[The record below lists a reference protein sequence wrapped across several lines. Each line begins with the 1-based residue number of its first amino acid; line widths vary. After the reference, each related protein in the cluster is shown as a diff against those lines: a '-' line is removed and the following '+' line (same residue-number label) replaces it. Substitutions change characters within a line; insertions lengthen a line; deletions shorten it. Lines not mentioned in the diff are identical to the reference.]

1 MEMKG
6 IITKHIHYWRDSA
19 VEDWEVGNSLIQGRK
34 IRHGLFFLHLTL
46 EKLLK
51 AHVCKTTTDY
61 APRIHSL
68 IRLADKT
75 DLKLTEEQ
83 LNFLAEFDRF
93 NIAGRYPD
101 SLTPVPDQVEA
112 RKKLTK
118 AGELYQ
124 WLRNQL

>member
-1 MEMKG
+1 MSD
-6 IITKHIHYWRDSA
+6 IIKKYISYWRDSA
-19 VEDWEVGNSLIQGRK
+19 VEDWEVGNSLIHSRK
-34 IRHGLFFLHLTL
+34 IRHGLFFVHLTL

-51 AHVCKTTTDY
+51 AHICKTTTDY

-75 DLKLTEEQ
+75 DLKLSEEQ

-112 RKKLTK
+112 RKKLAK
-118 AGELYQ
+118 AGGLYQ
-124 WLRNQL
+124 WLHEKL